1 MAHRRRAPYED
12 QSARTSILAGAVA
25 PRPDTLMQTCQIAS
39 QNPLRTGRAI
49 RFFEAILGLLIA
61 LRVRR
66 ARLLAREP
74 HAAQHPGH
82 ARRVISLA
90 EMSGHPAAQIAA
102 RPGATTVAVGLGPR
116 RITAASA
123 ASSPSVNRRC
133 GRPLGRS
140 RSPAKSSVL

>member
-1 MAHRRRAPYED
+1 MTIVQRKVAELLRRAGWP
-12 QSARTSILAGAVA
+12 V
-25 PRPDTLMQTCQIAS
+25 M
-39 QNPLRTGRAI
+39 
-49 RFFEAILGLLIA
+49 IA

-102 RPGATTVAVGLGPR
+102 RPGATTVAVGLG
-116 RITAASA
+116 TAQDHRCQCRFLPLSQ
-123 ASSPSVNRRC
+123 PS
-133 GRPLGRS
+133 LRS
-140 RSPAKSSVL
+140 TL